1 MKKKLIVSALMTA
14 LLGTSALAM
23 AQQKSE
29 EGNWLVRGRIV
40 SLTTQQKNDDW
51 GTGGNQDTLKVSNNV
66 LPEFDI
72 SYFFTKNIAAELI
85 LALPQKHEV
94 KMNGSS
100 LGHFQQLPPTLT
112 LQYHFDVTPQ
122 IKPYVGAGV
131 TYLRTWG
138 SDLDKNNLG
147 VRANNFGT
155 ALQVGVDYKINKN
168 WYLNADVKKIF
179 IDVDVN
185 DITAPTSPRLTS
197 IHLNPLVAGVGVG
210 YRF

>member
-29 EGNWLVRGRIV
+29 EGNWLVRARAVG
-40 SLTTQQKNDDW
+40 LYTEQKNDAFS
-51 GTGGNQDTLKVSNNV
+51 GGNQDALKVSNSF
-66 LPEFDI
+66 LPELDI

-94 KMNGSS
+94 KLNGSS

-138 SDLDKNNLG
+138 SDLDKNGLT
-147 VRANNFGT
+147 VRANNVGA
-155 ALQVGVDYKINKN
+155 ALQVGVDYKLDKN
-168 WYLNADVKKIF
+168 WSLNADIKKIF
-179 IDVDVN
+179 LDVDVN
-185 DITAPTSPRLTS
+185 GADGQTRVTT